1 MTKHSDKQPFDITQL
16 QHANRLMPKALD
28 GFQIAHV
35 SDLHDRRFPGGP
47 ERLAAVIRAE
57 SPDII
62 AVTGDLIDRH
72 HPDIAAAMGF
82 MRLAVTIAPVYY
94 VTGNHEHMS
103 GQNEPLKE
111 QLAEAGVHIL
121 DDASETIERAGGS
134 FVIAGLCD
142 PACFNRR
149 SNGANKTVLA
159 EREAALRRLAP
170 SGQAFFLLLSHK
182 PELMPLYACCGVSL
196 ALCGHAHG
204 GQVRLFGIQ
213 GLYAPSQ
220 GIFPKYTGG
229 EYQSGDTVM
238 IVSRG
243 LGGRFTRLR
252 VFNRPEVVM
261 VTLKAEKDGY

>member
-1 MTKHSDKQPFDITQL
+1 MIKHSDKQPFDVTQL
-16 QHANRLMPKALD
+16 QHANRLMSQALD

-35 SDLHDRRFPGGP
+35 SDLHDRRFPGRP
-47 ERLAAVIRAE
+47 ERLAAVIRAQ

-62 AVTGDLIDRH
+62 AVTGDLIDRSR
-72 HPDIAAAMGF
+72 PDIAAAMGF
-82 MRLAVTIAPVYY
+82 IRLAVSIAPVYY

-103 GQNEPLKE
+103 GQYEPLKE
-111 QLAEAGVHIL
+111 QLEEAGVHIL
-121 DDASETIERAGGS
+121 DDLSETIERGGGS
-134 FVIAGLCD
+134 FVIAGLSD
-142 PACFNRR
+142 PAFFSGR
-149 SNGANKTVLA
+149 SNGVNKTMLA
-159 EREAALRRLAP
+159 EREAALRRLVPA
-170 SGQAFFLLLSHK
+170 GRAFFLLLSHK
-182 PELMPLYACCGVSL
+182 PELFPVYARCGVSL

-204 GQVRLFGIQ
+204 GQVRLPWIQ
-213 GLYAPSQ
+213 GLYAPGQ

-229 EYQSGDTVM
+229 EYQSGDTAM